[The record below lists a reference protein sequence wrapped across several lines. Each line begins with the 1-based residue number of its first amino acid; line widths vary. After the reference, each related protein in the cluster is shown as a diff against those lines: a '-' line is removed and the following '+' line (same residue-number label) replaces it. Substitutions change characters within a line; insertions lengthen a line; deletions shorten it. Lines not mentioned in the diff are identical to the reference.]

1 MPRSLFRREPPVPLD
16 LPEARRLVAL
26 LAAGKA
32 QGISVDR
39 LAQATAMV
47 LCSVPGTVDAP

>member
-16 LPEARRLVAL
+16 LPEARRLVLL
-26 LAAGKA
+26 LAAGEA
-32 QGISVDR
+32 QGISADL

-47 LCSVPGTVDAP
+47 LCSINPEVP